1 MSARSGTKQNVHIRH
16 AEVRVDDEHPMSPF
30 LKCNRKVDGKVG
42 FPDPS
47 LAARNRDHTYIR
59 PSLRL
64 CRRDR
69 RSGCRTLRADHLA
82 QPRCLICHIISS
94 IAAPPG
100 DLPSRGECHPA
111 RSARST
117 GMRAAAHLPRAD

>member
-1 MSARSGTKQNVHIRH
+1 MFARSGTEQNVHIRH
-16 AEVRVDDEHPMSPF
+16 AEVRVDNEHPMSPF

-42 FPDPS
+42 FPDAP
-47 LAARNRDHTYIR
+47 LAARNRDHSYMR

-69 RSGCRTLRADHLA
+69 RSSCRALRADHLA
-82 QPRCLICHIISS
+82 QTRCLICHIISS
-94 IAAPPG
+94 IAALPA

-117 GMRAAAHLPRAD
+117 GMRAAGRLPRAD